1 MTGAEIRQKLEKV
14 RCFVLDMDGTIYL
27 GENLFPFTK
36 DFLAA
41 VEQSGRT
48 FCFFTN
54 NSSKDTDTYL
64 QKLAR
69 MGITIPRERMLI
81 SNGVAADYVRTHHPG
96 ARVFVLG
103 TPLLRRELAA
113 FGIEV
118 VEDAPDVV
126 LVGFDTTLEYNR
138 LAKACDFIRAGL
150 PVYGLNPDLNCP
162 TETGFIPDCGSIAKL
177 IEGSTGR
184 TFPFFGKPSPLT
196 RDYIAKKTGLR
207 EEEIAIVGD
216 RLYTDIALADNSPMC
231 AILVLSG
238 ESKESDIG
246 RLPGTPDLVFQNLGE
261 IIPYL

>member
-1 MTGAEIRQKLEKV
+1 MTAAEIRQKLRAV

-27 GENLFPFTK
+27 GENLFPYTK

-41 VEQSGRT
+41 VEKSGRS

-69 MGITIPRERMLI
+69 MGIAVPRERMLI
-81 SNGVAADYVRTHHPG
+81 SNGV
-96 ARVFVLG
+96 
-103 TPLLRRELAA
+103 
-113 FGIEV
+113 
-118 VEDAPDVV
+118 EDDPDAV
-126 LVGFDTTLEYNR
+126 LVGFDTTLAYNR

-150 PVYGLNPDLNCP
+150 PAYGLNPDLNCP

-196 RDYIAKKTGLR
+196 RAYIAKHTGLS
-207 EEEIAIVGD
+207 ESEIAVVGD

-231 AILVLSG
+231 SILVLSG
-238 ESKESDIG
+238 ESKADDIG
-246 RLPGTPDLVFQNLGE
+246 TMPGTPDLVFRDLSE